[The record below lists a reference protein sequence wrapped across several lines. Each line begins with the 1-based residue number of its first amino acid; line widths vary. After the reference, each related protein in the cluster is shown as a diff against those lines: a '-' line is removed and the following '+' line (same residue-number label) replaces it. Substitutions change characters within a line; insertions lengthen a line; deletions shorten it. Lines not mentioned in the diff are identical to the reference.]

1 MDSAFGV
8 EYLLGKNIVH
18 FDLKCENILVNM
30 RDPQLP
36 IGDLGLPKVK
46 QKTLVSGDVRGTLP
60 WMAHELLSGKS
71 NVSLIL
77 NPCFTRL
84 GGGGRNCSLVKNLT
98 QICTVL
104 PYSE

>member
-1 MDSAFGV
+1 M
-8 EYLLGKNIVH
+8 NI
-18 FDLKCENILVNM
+18 

-36 IGDLGLPKVK
+36 VCKIGDLGLPKVK

-84 GGGGRNCSLVKNLT
+84 GL
-98 QICTVL
+98 
-104 PYSE
+104 